1 MNTKELLSSKK
12 DLNNSKDII
21 KDILQGDSE
30 VLKKLDD
37 MHLDMNA
44 IKTAVKFLTDNVK
57 KKKERSKLITESW
70 RINFKSKPPTPEEFV
85 SEKYLGMAADHTYPW
100 VKNVFKEFM
109 DPTKAYRNLILYPH

>member
-57 KKKERSKLITESW
+57 DEKERSKLIT
-70 RINFKSKPPTPEEFV
+70 
-85 SEKYLGMAADHTYPW
+85 
-100 VKNVFKEFM
+100 
-109 DPTKAYRNLILYPH
+109 